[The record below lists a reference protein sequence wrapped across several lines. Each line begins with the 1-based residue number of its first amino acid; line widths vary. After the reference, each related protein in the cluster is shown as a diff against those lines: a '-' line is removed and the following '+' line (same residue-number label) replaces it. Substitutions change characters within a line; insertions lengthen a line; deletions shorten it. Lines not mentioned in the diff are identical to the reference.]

1 MYSYLELENKS
12 FEELHVVF
20 CGMEECPS
28 NYYYGPSVR
37 THYLIHYCLSG
48 KGKYNVNGK
57 IYEIGKGDA
66 FLIMPNVIT
75 YYQADND
82 NPWTYVWI
90 GFDGTKAKP
99 YLSRCNL
106 DSNNLV
112 IHSDNINEL
121 KEIVI
126 SMLNH
131 NKLSYSNEFFIQ
143 GKLFEF
149 FSYLSKSADVPY
161 KKEKSKD
168 NNLYVNKAMEYIIN
182 NYQNVVNVNEI
193 ADYLSLNRS
202 YLTTIFKKAL
212 KVSPQKFLL
221 MYRMKKAMEL
231 LMNTDYTINQ
241 IAISCGYSNQ
251 LSFSKAFHKFQGL
264 SPREFRKRNRLENNI
279 LNPKNIYKK
288 GDSK

>member
-1 MYSYLELENKS
+1 
-12 FEELHVVF
+12 
-20 CGMEECPS
+20 MEECPS

-48 KGKYNVNGK
+48 KGKYHVNGK

-143 GKLFEF
+143 ENYLNF
-149 FSYLSKSADVPY
+149 FHIYLKVLMFLI
-161 KKEKSKD
+161 KKKKARIIIYM
-168 NNLYVNKAMEYIIN
+168 LNKAMEYIIN

-212 KVSPQKFLL
+212 KVSPQEFLL

-279 LNPKNIYKK
+279 LNPKNIYKT

>member
-48 KGKYNVNGK
+48 KGKYHVNGK

-212 KVSPQKFLL
+212 KVSSQKFLL

>member
-48 KGKYNVNGK
+48 KGKYHVNGK

-212 KVSPQKFLL
+212 KVSPQEFLL
-221 MYRMKKAMEL
+221 IYRMKKAMEL

>member
-48 KGKYNVNGK
+48 KGKYHVNGK

-212 KVSPQKFLL
+212 KVSPQEFLL

-241 IAISCGYSNQ
+241 IAISWGYSNQ

>member
-20 CGMEECPS
+20 CGMEECPP

-48 KGKYNVNGK
+48 KGKYHVNGK

-182 NYQNVVNVNEI
+182 NYQNVVSVNEI

-212 KVSPQKFLL
+212 KVSPQEFLL

>member
-48 KGKYNVNGK
+48 KGKYHVNGK

-82 NPWTYVWI
+82 NPWTYIWI

-212 KVSPQKFLL
+212 KVSPQEFLL

>member
-48 KGKYNVNGK
+48 KGKYHVNGK

-121 KEIVI
+121 KEIVT

-212 KVSPQKFLL
+212 KVSPQEFLL

-251 LSFSKAFHKFQGL
+251 LSFCKAFHKFQGL

>member
-48 KGKYNVNGK
+48 KGKYHVNGK

-212 KVSPQKFLL
+212 KVSPQKFYLCI
-221 MYRMKKAMEL
+221 E
-231 LMNTDYTINQ
+231 
-241 IAISCGYSNQ
+241 
-251 LSFSKAFHKFQGL
+251 
-264 SPREFRKRNRLENNI
+264 
-279 LNPKNIYKK
+279 
-288 GDSK
+288 

>member
-1 MYSYLELENKS
+1 M
-12 FEELHVVF
+12 
-20 CGMEECPS
+20 
-28 NYYYGPSVR
+28 
-37 THYLIHYCLSG
+37 
-48 KGKYNVNGK
+48 NGK
-57 IYEIGKGDA
+57 IYEIGQGDA

-82 NPWTYVWI
+82 DPWTYVWI

-161 KKEKSKD
+161 KKEKSED

-212 KVSPQKFLL
+212 KVSPQEFLL

>member
-48 KGKYNVNGK
+48 KGKYHVNGK

-168 NNLYVNKAMEYIIN
+168 NNLYVNKAME
-182 NYQNVVNVNEI
+182 
-193 ADYLSLNRS
+193 
-202 YLTTIFKKAL
+202 
-212 KVSPQKFLL
+212 
-221 MYRMKKAMEL
+221 
-231 LMNTDYTINQ
+231 
-241 IAISCGYSNQ
+241 
-251 LSFSKAFHKFQGL
+251 
-264 SPREFRKRNRLENNI
+264 
-279 LNPKNIYKK
+279 
-288 GDSK
+288 

>member
-48 KGKYNVNGK
+48 KGKYHVNGK

-131 NKLSYSNEFFIQ
+131 NKLSYRNEFFIQ

>member
-48 KGKYNVNGK
+48 KGKYHVNGK

-90 GFDGTKAKP
+90 RFDGTKAKP

-149 FSYLSKSADVPY
+149 FSYLSKSDDVPY

>member
-48 KGKYNVNGK
+48 KGKYHVNGK

-212 KVSPQKFLL
+212 KVSPQEFLL